1 MSEKF
6 SVSMES
12 PQSGWMS
19 LRLRAGRRQFVAVV
33 SHAPY
38 DSLRELIEGLTALL
52 EGAGSVVIRWNAEPE
67 EYDFE
72 LRAEGDD
79 TLSLS
84 VVRYEGHRRAP
95 AGKRTDFNWRGPRVE
110 ACLPFWRELR
120 SMRARSETD
129 VFEQNWRRAFPLREL
144 RGLTEAL
151 KIHAPADM
159 SDTTGHQSG
168 GGNPPS

>member
-19 LRLRAGRRQFVAVV
+19 LRLRAGRSQFVAVV

-52 EGAGSVVIRWNAEPE
+52 EGAGSVVVRWNAEPE

-72 LRAEGDD
+72 LKAEGDD
-79 TLSLS
+79 TLSLR

-110 ACLPFWRELR
+110 ACLPFWHELR

-151 KIHAPADM
+151 KVHAPGIERQARE
-159 SDTTGHQSG
+159 S
-168 GGNPPS
+168 

>member
-19 LRLRAGRRQFVAVV
+19 LRLRAGEREFVAVV

-52 EGAGSVVIRWNAEPE
+52 EGAGGMAVRWNAEPE

-72 LRAEGDD
+72 LKAEDED
-79 TLSLS
+79 VLTLR
-84 VVRYEGHRRAP
+84 VVHHRGHRREATE
-95 AGKRTDFNWRGPRVE
+95 ARTDFEFRGTRVE
-110 ACLPFWRELR
+110 MCLPFWRELVGLH
-120 SMRARSETD
+120 ARSETD
-129 VFEQNWRRAFPLREL
+129 VFVQNWRRAFPLREL
-144 RGLTEAL
+144 EGLTQAL
-151 KIHAPADM
+151 RAHGALE
-159 SDTTGHQSG
+159 
-168 GGNPPS
+168 